1 MFKHRVFPF
10 VVGLTILL
18 MGFGGVAAAQQG
30 SGGFAAHL
38 VVTVEPKH
46 GDSVPVIN
54 RNEVMVYEGRDRDQV
69 VDWVPAQGDHA
80 ALQLFVLI
88 DDSASTNVGSQ
99 LEDVRKFI
107 NAQPATTQVGIAY
120 MQNGIAR
127 VVQEMTGDHAAAAKS
142 LRLPMGEA
150 GANASP
156 YFALSDLVKKW
167 QAGAPRR
174 EVLVVTD
181 GIDRYYGTGDLQDPY
196 LDAAIDDAAKAGIQ
210 VSAIYY
216 PGEGH
221 FGHSYW
227 QTYWG
232 QIYLSQLADRT
243 GGEAYYIG
251 MTGAP
256 VSFQPFLEQLGR
268 RFEHQ
273 YLLTF
278 IPKPQKKAGWQTVR
292 LTTEIPKIDLIS
304 AGRVYVP
311 AE

>member
-1 MFKHRVFPF
+1 MVFA
-10 VVGLTILL
+10 LLLLIIL
-18 MGFGGVAAAQQG
+18 GSAAEISTAQQA
-30 SGGFAAHL
+30 GGFAAHL

-46 GDSVPVIN
+46 ANSVPAIN
-54 RNEVMVYEGRDRDQV
+54 RDEVMVYEGHDRDQV
-69 VDWVPAQGDHA
+69 VDWVPAQGEHA

-88 DDSASTNVGSQ
+88 DDSLSTNVGSQ
-99 LEDVRKFI
+99 LEDIRKFI
-107 NAQPATTQVGIAY
+107 NAQPATTQVGVAY
-120 MQNGIAR
+120 MQNGIAH

-142 LRLPMGEA
+142 LRLPTGEA

-167 QAGAPRR
+167 PSGAPRR

-196 LDAAIDDAAKAGIQ
+196 LDAAIDDAGKGGIQ

-232 QIYLSQLADRT
+232 QIYLSQLTDRT

-256 VSFQPFLEQLGR
+256 VAFQPFLEQLGR
-268 RFEHQ
+268 RLEHQ

-278 IPKPQKKAGWQTVR
+278 IPKPQKKSGWQTVR
-292 LTTEIPKIDLIS
+292 LTTEMQNVDLVS